1 MTSNVK
7 PNSSEHADSTVMVSQ
22 SRYIDERESRFE
34 AEVSPYSFERIR
46 PATTS
51 IDEKDQRMRRPL
63 TSV

>member
-22 SRYIDERESRFE
+22 SRYIEERESRFE

-46 PATTS
+46 PVTTS
-51 IDEKDQRMRRPL
+51 IDEKD
-63 TSV
+63 